1 MFHLDLFEGTSG
13 VTVSNLKPFFF
24 KFSAKKKKKWRAC
37 LRSQALP
44 VCALICAG
52 KERKWRVGWQI
63 WRRERDYRDTGSIGC
78 HFCNAS
84 KYSHPFSKLPT
95 SYHQC
100 EKEESELELLTHYD
114 RQSYMAVGTI
124 WPSYC
129 FTRWLDAVTSR
140 QARWKSNNLC
150 ITLALSYRETSG
162 NEIYI
167 YMGESVGWRVKK
179 IHHNLYNEC
188 KTLGGGRA
196 ADLYSLDLDLCF

>member
-1 MFHLDLFEGTSG
+1 M
-13 VTVSNLKPFFF
+13 
-24 KFSAKKKKKWRAC
+24 
-37 LRSQALP
+37 RSQALP

-63 WRRERDYRDTGSIGC
+63 WRRERDYWDTGSIGC

-84 KYSHPFSKLPT
+84 KYSHPFSKLTT
-95 SYHQC
+95 SYHQR

-114 RQSYMAVGTI
+114 PQSYMAVGTI

-129 FTRWLDAVTSR
+129 FSRWFHAVTSR

-150 ITLALSYRETSG
+150 IILALSYRERHLG
-162 NEIYI
+162 MRYIYI
-167 YMGESVGWRVKK
+167 WEKVWAEEWKK